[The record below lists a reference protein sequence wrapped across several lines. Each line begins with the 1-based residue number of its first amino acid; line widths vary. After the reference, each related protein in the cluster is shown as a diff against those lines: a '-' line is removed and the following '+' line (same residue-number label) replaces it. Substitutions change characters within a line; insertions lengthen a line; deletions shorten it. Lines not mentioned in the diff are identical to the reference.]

1 MKKNFSYTIFLFCVI
16 LLTSC
21 SNKKEFTCVDIDT
34 NYTGKEYQTGIS
46 KILGSKITCEI
57 YSDYIKFTGPDDT
70 RTGFDSGVIKIVN
83 DNTFEVPNNS
93 KDASIS
99 VTIDWYIPYIHKV
112 WNIKSIYISGNR
124 SNGNYVNWTYE

>member
-1 MKKNFSYTIFLFCVI
+1 MKKNLSYTIFLFCVI

-34 NYTGKEYQTGIS
+34 NYTGKEYQRGIS

-70 RTGFDSGVIKIVN
+70 ILDLIV
-83 DNTFEVPNNS
+83 ES
-93 KDASIS
+93 
-99 VTIDWYIPYIHKV
+99 
-112 WNIKSIYISGNR
+112 
-124 SNGNYVNWTYE
+124 

>member
-1 MKKNFSYTIFLFCVI
+1 M
-16 LLTSC
+16 
-21 SNKKEFTCVDIDT
+21 
-34 NYTGKEYQTGIS
+34 
-46 KILGSKITCEI
+46 
-57 YSDYIKFTGPDDT
+57 
-70 RTGFDSGVIKIVN
+70 N

-99 VTIDWYIPYIHKV
+99 VAIDWYIPYIHKV